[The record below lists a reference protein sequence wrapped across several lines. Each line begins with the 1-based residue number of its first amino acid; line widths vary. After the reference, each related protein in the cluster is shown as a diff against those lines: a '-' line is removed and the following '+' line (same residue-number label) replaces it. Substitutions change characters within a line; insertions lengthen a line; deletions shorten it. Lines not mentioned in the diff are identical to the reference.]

1 MKTSVFLFG
10 YAKKFKV
17 FTIGLLFQSVVLSSL
32 PSFDPGTCPC
42 MVKPG
47 TNQCRECKNAKG
59 LLSENSVK
67 YDSRFQAT
75 NLHEAISFFDDLSLQ
90 SEYRPAEQTSS
101 MMEQECKTR
110 ECKICR
116 KMLRQRLHAIGLFQY
131 IFKES
136 GFENFIDPETSE
148 SDERKNEFCNRYRFS
163 RLDSDTVDYVRH
175 HGLNARKRSHNAN
188 EHNWNDGSNSENR
201 FRRNTVINSEFIG
214 TRYNLSCVPKGAAV
228 DGSSNSNL
236 ISLCSR
242 CWSWRQLPP
251 NYFPQFVNE
260 LVCHDG
266 DLQCLSGY
274 AVCGAGTRT
283 VEVIRNDTNKISIVT
298 LTAGSYCECQVH
310 AGSAL
315 QSLVTGTSNVS
326 PMAGIPSA
334 SSSGFN

>member
-1 MKTSVFLFG
+1 MKVTVFLFG
-10 YAKKFKV
+10 YAKKIKV
-17 FTIGLLFQSVVLSSL
+17 LAIGLLLQSVVMTSL
-32 PSFDPGTCPC
+32 PSFNPGTCPC
-42 MVKPG
+42 IIKPG
-47 TNQCRECKNAKG
+47 TNQC
-59 LLSENSVK
+59 LK

-75 NLHEAISFFDDLSLQ
+75 DLDEAISFFDDLSLQ
-90 SEYRPAEQTSS
+90 SEYRPPEQTSSS
-101 MMEQECKTR
+101 MMEQECRTR

-116 KMLRQRLHAIGLFQY
+116 KMLRQKLHAIGMFQY

-175 HGLNARKRSHNAN
+175 HGLEARKRAHNAK
-188 EHNWNDGSNSENR
+188 EHNWNDELNSGNR

-214 TRYNLSCVPKGAAV
+214 TRYNLSCVPRGAAV
-228 DGSSNSNL
+228 DGVSNSNL

-326 PMAGIPSA
+326 AMAGIPSA
-334 SSSGFN
+334 SSNGFG